1 MDVELLLGIFPQV
14 LLDGITLG
22 FMYAL
27 IALGYTMVYGVL
39 EFINFAHSEIFI
51 FGAFVGVELLLTF
64 KTAGWLDVLPW
75 VVVLVVVLLAG
86 MAASGLLAVLVERT
100 AYRPLRHAPRL
111 IPLISAIGVSFF
123 PQDTIRL
130 AESLWRNAFNLVYPS
145 MDALNHRFEL
155 TQTIDVS
162 MKSLVVIVA
171 ALLML
176 WGLHSLVNR
185 TKVGKAIRAV
195 AEDQAAASLMGINVN
210 RMISLTFLIG
220 GAMGGGAGVLFG
232 MQYSL
237 INPYTGFIPGLKA
250 FTAAVLGG
258 IGNIPGAMLGRLL
271 LGILQAFGASYL
283 SLLTG
288 GALRAEYR
296 DIRGRGPRRHHRGG
310 ARRAPGPRLCRLLRG
325 RRLFLGHLRV
335 APGQSDLRRK
345 RLPAVAVVV
354 LRLPPGRRRR
364 GRRSRHSPGPARAEA
379 PRRLPGPRDP
389 RLRRRH
395 PRARQQSRQAHQ
407 PDQRSQGHHA
417 HRTTAHLLRPA
428 PAGRRDRPELQRDL
442 PALSLR
448 PRAADRR
455 RHRARQPA
463 AGGLAHRP
471 GLGGDP
477 RGPDGRAGH
486 GRAAR
491 AHEAPGL
498 RLRRLLRGGGRRALL
513 GQADLHQPGVLHLH
527 GVHRRARH
535 DHPGRHGLHPRR
547 DPRRRRRHHSEP
559 PGPQG
564 LFPLAQRAPQ
574 RGHHDPRL
582 QPRQP
587 AHPARAGQVRAH
599 DLRPHPRAHDDLP
612 AAGHP
617 ARAAPHARAP
627 GAGGALR

>member
-64 KTAGWLDVLPW
+64 KAAGWLDLLPW

-123 PQDTIRL
+123 LQDTIRL
-130 AESLWRNAFNLVYPS
+130 AESLWRNAFNLVYPP

-176 WGLHSLVNR
+176 WALHSLVNR

-258 IGNIPGAMLGRLL
+258 IGNIPGAMLGGLL
-271 LGILQAFGASYL
+271 LGILEAFGASYL

-288 GALRAEYR
+288 GAFGAEYK
-296 DIRGRGPRRHHRGG
+296 DIL
-310 ARRAPGPRLCRLLRG
+310 AFSILILILI
-325 RRLFLGHLRV
+325 F
-335 APGQSDLRRK
+335 
-345 RLPAVAVVV
+345 
-354 LRLPPGRRRR
+354 
-364 GRRSRHSPGPARAEA
+364 
-379 PRRLPGPRDP
+379 
-389 RLRRRH
+389 
-395 PRARQQSRQAHQ
+395 
-407 PDQRSQGHHA
+407 
-417 HRTTAHLLRPA
+417 RPK
-428 PAGRRDRPELQRDL
+428 G
-442 PALSLR
+442 
-448 PRAADRR
+448 
-455 RHRARQPA
+455 
-463 AGGLAHRP
+463 
-471 GLGGDP
+471 
-477 RGPDGRAGH
+477 
-486 GRAAR
+486 
-491 AHEAPGL
+491 
-498 RLRRLLRGGGRRALL
+498 LL
-513 GQADLHQPGVLHLH
+513 GEIV
-527 GVHRRARH
+527 RERA
-535 DHPGRHGLHPRR
+535 
-547 DPRRRRRHHSEP
+547 
-559 PGPQG
+559 
-564 LFPLAQRAPQ
+564 
-574 RGHHDPRL
+574 
-582 QPRQP
+582 
-587 AHPARAGQVRAH
+587 
-599 DLRPHPRAHDDLP
+599 
-612 AAGHP
+612 
-617 ARAAPHARAP
+617 
-627 GAGGALR
+627 